1 MANPVLLT
9 PEVASAGVSALGSI
23 GNTLFGN
30 LLGRSNM
37 QSQIDASKDLMKF
50 EWDNFKVLKRKFLR

>member
-23 GNTLFGN
+23 GNTFCLVIC
-30 LLGRSNM
+30 LV
-37 QSQIDASKDLMKF
+37 
-50 EWDNFKVLKRKFLR
+50 VLICNHK